1 MCCFSSCRDM
11 TWTTACI
18 FHISCGR
25 ADKRGLRSQIAAV
38 RIHIFSLLP
47 KYLQAVTKYPSGFL
61 LWSVRSVDPWPETSL
76 VKLILYSKHHIQRLK
91 GPKQQWIVTQASVWE
106 NKIKPPNNFRI
117 LDKME
122 WNLRRDYSK
131 SILSVFSDSSG
142 LVVRQLVRSNSMVL
156 FCRNTKYS
164 KGVML

>member
-25 ADKRGLRSQIAAV
+25 ADKRGAEISNRSSENSY
-38 RIHIFSLLP
+38 FLLP

-61 LWSVRSVDPWPETSL
+61 LRSVRSVDPWPETSL

-142 LVVRQLVRSNSMVL
+142 LVVRQLVRSNLMVL
-156 FCRNTKYS
+156 FCRNTKYN